1 MKPANPRFRILYAVW
16 ALLECLGF
24 GGLIYGWGSLVYI
37 LKDEG
42 LYYDLCS
49 SSNLST
55 ETNSSVLL
63 AATSNASSS
72 SNASDE
78 NKGFQSHNNSC
89 LEMDD
94 RLSLVFTIGA
104 AMFCVGCF
112 LMGQVN
118 YKFGTRISRIGAT
131 ALFFVGSLM
140 IAFTSNDV
148 PWLIFPGLSLLG
160 TGGITFLMTNMQISA
175 LFPKFGSF
183 IVGLLCGGF
192 DSSSG
197 IQLMVKFGYEN
208 GISRQTSY
216 IILACTNLLTLI
228 STFLFL
234 PKDFIQKPAVRNRRD
249 ADIAGDLDA
258 AVELRDKRSDELT
271 QQPEDKRTLL
281 QCVLSSIYLL
291 HVFWI
296 CVLQLRFYFLIGSLN
311 KTLEILLHKNGDE
324 VSHYTNVSTIVLML
338 GIITSPFA
346 GFVCDFQKQFFV
358 NSKSPLRKVLM
369 PTVIP
374 LTLTTTLCIILSSLI
389 LFEEPTLLYAVYVCL
404 LFFRSFMY
412 TIGAGYISAL
422 FPSSYFAIL
431 YGILILAGG
440 VVSMFQYVFFN
451 WADSQ
456 GFFQVNLFLLFLMF
470 STYVHPIYQWWSCRQ
485 AENTI
490 LLMDPI

>member
-16 ALLECLGF
+16 ALLECVGF

-42 LYYDLCS
+42 LYSDLCPSSNISTTNS
-49 SSNLST
+49 SSN
-55 ETNSSVLL
+55 V
-63 AATSNASSS
+63 SSS

-78 NKGFQSHNNSC
+78 NKKVEIPC
-89 LEMDD
+89 LERDD
-94 RLSLVFTIGA
+94 RLSLVFTIGSS
-104 AMFCVGCF
+104 MFCVGCF

-118 YKFGTRISRIGAT
+118 YKFGTRISRIVAT
-131 ALFFVGSLM
+131 VLFSVGSLM
-140 IAFTSNDV
+140 IAFTTNDV
-148 PWLIFPGLSLLG
+148 PWPIFPGLILLG
-160 TGGITFLMTNMQISA
+160 TGGITYLMTNMQISA
-175 LFPKFGSF
+175 LFPRFGSF

-208 GISRQTSY
+208 GITRQTSY
-216 IILACTNLLTLI
+216 IILACTNFLTLI

-234 PKDFIQKPAVRNRRD
+234 PKDFIQKPAVKNRRE
-249 ADIAGDLDA
+249 ADIAGDQDA
-258 AVELRDKRSDELT
+258 AVELKAGHSEELT
-271 QQPEDKRTLL
+271 KQPEDKRTLL

-296 CVLQLRFYFLIGSLN
+296 CVLQLRFYFLLGSLN
-311 KTLEILLHKNGDE
+311 KTLEILLQSKEE
-324 VSHYTNVSTIVLML
+324 VSSYTNVSTIVLML
-338 GIITSPFA
+338 GIVTSPFA
-346 GFVCDFQKQFFV
+346 GFVCDFQKQFFI
-358 NSKSPLRKVLM
+358 NSQSPLRKVLM

-374 LTLTTTLCIILSSLI
+374 LALTTTLCIILSSLI
-389 LFEEPTLLYAVYVCL
+389 LIEEPTLMYAVFVFL

-422 FPSSYFAIL
+422 FPSAYFAIL

-470 STYVHPIYQWWSCRQ
+470 TTYVHPIYQWWSCRQ
-485 AENTI
+485 AENSV